1 MYENPNRCLGEMEP
15 SAAEVRT
22 TIPEGYAEHPP
33 PADLAPLVECFWTRT
48 NGATPSKAMPPV
60 YRVLP
65 DGCSDIV
72 LAYGGRGEVRNG
84 DVDGLVAV
92 GTMTR
97 PLLFAGRNT
106 QLYAGARFRP
116 GCAFEALG
124 TPAEVL
130 TDQQVP
136 LGDVVRD
143 GALDVERVLDQRS
156 DAGRLHALIALV
168 RRRLAGAAPPPRSL
182 RRAVRRILLAG
193 GNLRIEALAAE
204 IGFSRQHLAREFA
217 RHAGIT
223 PKTFARVTRVRAAI
237 QRAEAARDPDWSE
250 IAYELGYYDQPHFI
264 DDFKSVVGLTPG
276 EWSAEARR

>member
-1 MYENPNRCLGEMEP
+1 MEP
-15 SAAEVRT
+15 SAAQRRI
-22 TIPEGYAEHPP
+22 TIPAGYAEHAP
-33 PADLAPLVECFWTRT
+33 PADLAPFVECFWTQA
-48 NGATPSKAMPPV
+48 NSATRSVFMPPV

-72 LAYGGRGEVRNG
+72 LAYGGQGDVRNG

-97 PLLFAGRNT
+97 PLVFAGHNAR
-106 QLYAGARFRP
+106 LYAGVRFRP

-124 TPAEVL
+124 VPAEAL

-136 LGDVVRD
+136 LGAVLRE
-143 GALDVERVLDQRS
+143 GAIEAERVLDHRTDDERL
-156 DAGRLHALIALV
+156 DALVALV
-168 RRRLAGAAPPPRSL
+168 RRRLTGASPPPRRL
-182 RRAVRRILLAG
+182 QRAVRRIVLAG
-193 GNLRIEALAAE
+193 GNLRIDALAAE

-250 IAYELGYYDQPHFI
+250 IAHELGYYDQPHFI
-264 DDFKSVVGLTPG
+264 DDFKSIVGLTPG
-276 EWSAEARR
+276 EWSADLRR